1 MEDKFEYQTNSNA
14 IRIQT
19 KLNNL
24 KISQKKSDMTENMCY
39 LVVDGYRGDDGYI
52 DGNIRI
58 FSTRQKAEEHIK
70 KYQDS
75 MKKGRRPG
83 DKFHDYYDKQTIV
96 EIEIE

>member
-1 MEDKFEYQTNSNA
+1 MIQ
-14 IRIQT
+14 IQT

-24 KISQKKSDMTENMCY
+24 KISQKKSNMTENICY

-58 FSTRQKAEEHIK
+58 FSTRQKAEDHIK
-70 KYQDS
+70 KYQES
-75 MKKGRRPG
+75 MKKGRRPV

>member
-1 MEDKFEYQTNSNA
+1 
-14 IRIQT
+14 
-19 KLNNL
+19 
-24 KISQKKSDMTENMCY
+24 MTENICY

-58 FSTRQKAEEHIK
+58 FSTKQKAEDHIK

-83 DKFHDYYDKQTIV
+83 DKFYDYYDKQTIL

>member
-1 MEDKFEYQTNSNA
+1 MIQ
-14 IRIQT
+14 IQT

-24 KISQKKSDMTENMCY
+24 KISQKKSNMTENICY

-58 FSTRQKAEEHIK
+58 FSTRQKAEDHIK
-70 KYQDS
+70 KYQES